1 MKTNQLMH
9 SVAMSDEQQ
18 KEWKKEKMI
27 SMVKK
32 IVVYLLLIGFA
43 FMTVFPLIWML
54 LSSVKSPSELLAVPF
69 TLFPEE
75 FQWGNF
81 VRAVELAPFGLYM
94 MNSFITSISIVILQ
108 AAFSCMLAYGL
119 THIRF
124 KGRTFIFNSLL
135 ISYMLPTAVTYV
147 PSYIILARLNLLDS
161 LTGIIISNMAS
172 VFSVF
177 LLWQAF
183 KTIPKEVIEAA
194 RIEGASDWRILWKIV
209 APMRKSTIFI
219 MSLISFIQMYNNYLW
234 PSLVARS
241 EENYLVTVGL
251 RQFYTSQGSFS
262 TNLPAIMAAN
272 VITILPLFIL
282 FLIFQKWLI
291 KGIGDTGIKG

>member
-1 MKTNQLMH
+1 MRINQLDRPVSMT
-9 SVAMSDEQQ
+9 DEQQ
-18 KEWKKEKMI
+18 KEWKKEQTIKLVTKTAI
-27 SMVKK
+27 
-32 IVVYLLLIGFA
+32 YLVLIGFA
-43 FMTVFPLIWML
+43 IMTVFPLIWML

-81 VRAVELAPFGLYM
+81 SRALELAPFGLYM
-94 MNSFITSISIVILQ
+94 MNSFVTSIAIVVLQ
-108 AAFSCMLAYGL
+108 AGFSCMLAYGL
-119 THIRF
+119 THLNF
-124 KGRTFIFNSLL
+124 KGRSFIFNSLL
-135 ISYMLPTAVTYV
+135 VSYMLPIAVTYV
-147 PSYIILARLNLLDS
+147 PSYIILARLGLLDS
-161 LTGIIISNMAS
+161 LTGIIVSNAAS

-183 KTIPKEVIEAA
+183 RTVPKEVIEAA
-194 RIEGASDWRILWKIV
+194 RIEGASDWSILWKIV
-209 APMRKSTIFI
+209 APMRKSTVFI

-234 PSLVARS
+234 PSLIARS

-262 TNLPAIMAAN
+262 TNMPAIMAAN